1 MVNLDTT
8 IVRNTDL
15 MAVPMDGDLVMMSIS
30 QGTYYGINPVGGRI
44 WSLLEQPAS
53 VASLCNTIVSE
64 FEVSKEQC
72 QQDVL
77 QFVEQL
83 LKAGVVSQV

>member
-72 QQDVL
+72 EQDVL

>member
-44 WSLLEQPAS
+44 WTLLEQPAS

-64 FEVSKEQC
+64 FEVTKEQC

-77 QFVEQL
+77 QFVEQM
-83 LKAGVVSQV
+83 LKAGVVSRA

>member
-30 QGTYYGINPVGGRI
+30 QGTYYGINPVGARI
-44 WSLLEQPAS
+44 WALLEQPAS
-53 VASLCNTIVSE
+53 VAVLCDTIVRE
-64 FEVSKEQC
+64 FEVTAEQC

-77 QFVEQL
+77 QFVEQM
-83 LKAGVVSQV
+83 LKAGVVSLA

>member
-1 MVNLDTT
+1 MVNLNTT

-44 WSLLEQPAS
+44 WTLLEQPAS

-77 QFVEQL
+77 QFVEQM

>member
-30 QGTYYGINPVGGRI
+30 QGTYYGINPVGARI
-44 WSLLEQPAS
+44 WALLEQPAS
-53 VASLCNTIVSE
+53 VAVLCDTIVRE
-64 FEVSKEQC
+64 FEVRPSSASRTYC
-72 QQDVL
+72 SL
-77 QFVEQL
+77 
-83 LKAGVVSQV
+83 SSRC

>member
-77 QFVEQL
+77 QFVEQM